1 MKRLLSICL
10 AIAMLF
16 SMPATAFAQG
26 IIPTADKTLVK
37 KGEQIVVTTTMEE
50 TVSGVTTAEF
60 RLAYDEDMFEF
71 DFDNS
76 MPGECDI
83 AKSGDVGG
91 QVWNGYVKCNYSNTR
106 TAGGTIAA
114 GAKLATLKF
123 TAKKDVTTEE
133 EATFTSSVYTF
144 AKADGTHPVS
154 DFPNKS
160 IKVTVAPAAEAAEG
174 YSMEV
179 KAVNP
184 SVVVGEEAQVSLK
197 ITNSDPAVTT
207 YNAYHVVVTY
217 DSDSLTYES
226 SNLSGDTVS
235 VDSSIVGTLKIT
247 GYGDNKTCGTN
258 DIELTFKTTKVGTP
272 KVTVTSAKVDAKANA
287 AVQNAPDATL
297 TTSEAAIT
305 VGGYKVTLLGDIFD
319 GAGTAEPGK
328 DYIFR
333 AKDTSKK
340 YDFSGST
347 MGGKNVEVIDNEDS
361 TYTVKNVI
369 GELVIQ
375 ATEKVSKVKITLS
388 GDAVGTIIYK
398 SWGTEKEVE
407 AGKQLSFIA
416 MPDSGKELVVTA
428 NDDVIAG
435 ANQQG
440 RMRYTIE
447 ADKVKGTE
455 LNIVVNYKAE
465 DEVTIKE
472 TGNAWADVIRN
483 GWEQSEDKIKL
494 SQKSASLTYK
504 PSDGRTADDYIVTI
518 NGTKMTATKQGRGN
532 NIKYLV
538 TFDLSIAVNGVI
550 TIDVSYK
557 QTEPTYTVDVSKYL
571 DLNGQTM
578 YLVTATGEVAEGKVL
593 AYGDTEN
600 QMYWSDMYNEG
611 KGAYAWLIIPD
622 KTNGTKSLE
631 DLKKEATAAIK
642 AVDGTK
648 ISIVYGGDVNLTN
661 AVDINDAQ
669 FVWNMYKA
677 EYKDDTTFQTVNRQK
692 YLTADV
698 NGDGK
703 LDTTDAAAV
712 VDIIKK
718 Q

>member
-37 KGEQIVVTTTMEE
+37 KGEQVVVTTTMEE

-76 MPGECDI
+76 VPRECDI

-114 GAKLATLKF
+114 GAELAILKF

-160 IKVTVAPAAEAAEG
+160 IKVTVAPAAEAAKG

-179 KAVNP
+179 KAENP
-184 SVVVGEEAQVSLK
+184 SVVVGEQTRVALK
-197 ITNSDPAVTT
+197 ITNSDSAVTT

-217 DSDSLTYES
+217 DSNSLTYES
-226 SNLSGDTVS
+226 SNLAADA
-235 VDSSIVGTLKIT
+235 VDLSAAGTLKIT
-247 GYGDNKTCGTN
+247 GYGADKTCGTD
-258 DIELTFKTTKVGTP
+258 DIELTFTTKKVGTP

-287 AVQNAPDATL
+287 SAKDAPAATL
-297 TTSEAAIT
+297 TTAEATIT
-305 VGGYKVTLLGDIFD
+305 VGGYKVTLPGDIFT
-319 GAGTAEPGK
+319 GAGTVNPGEN
-328 DYIFR
+328 YTFT

-340 YDFSGST
+340 YDFTGST
-347 MGGKNVEVIDNEDS
+347 MGGNAVTIKDNGNG
-361 TYTVKNVI
+361 TYTVENVI
-369 GELVIQ
+369 GELVIK
-375 ATEKVSKVKITLS
+375 ATEKVSKVKINLS
-388 GDAVGTIIYK
+388 GDAVGTITYK
-398 SWGTEKEVE
+398 SWGTATEVD
-407 AGKQLSFIA
+407 AGKQLTFMA
-416 MPDSGKELVVTA
+416 MPESDKELVVTV
-428 NDDVIAG
+428 NGKVLTG
-435 ANQQG
+435 RVQQG
-440 RMRYTIE
+440 RILYTID
-447 ADKVKGTE
+447 ADKVTGEE
-455 LNIVVNYKAE
+455 LNITVNYKAA
-465 DEVTIKE
+465 DTITIIE
-472 TGNAWADVIRN
+472 TGDAWADVTFRGTWPEGGGKIEKPTD
-483 GWEQSEDKIKL
+483 GTSFMLKIKL
-494 SQKSASLTYK
+494 ASGKTQ
-504 PSDGRTADDYIVTI
+504 DDYEVKI
-518 NGTKMTATKQGRGN
+518 NDTVMTLKRGGPTYN
-532 NIKYLV
+532 V
-538 TFDLSIAVNGVI
+538 TFKPLEVAKDGVI

-557 QTEPTYTVDVSKYL
+557 QTEPTYTINVSKYL
-571 DLNGQTM
+571 ELDGQIM
-578 YLVTATGEVAEGKVL
+578 YLVTASGDVADDKVL
-593 AYGDTEN
+593 AYDETAN

-611 KGAYAWLIIPD
+611 KGAYAWLIITD
-622 KTNGTKSLE
+622 GTKSLDE
-631 DLKKEATAAIK
+631 LKADAEK
-642 AVDGTK
+642 AVKAVNGTK
-648 ISIVYGGDVNLTN
+648 ISISYNGDVNLTN

-677 EYKDDTTFQTVNRQK
+677 EYKDDTTFKTVNRQK

-698 NGDGK
+698 NGDGV
-703 LDTTDAAAV
+703 LNTTDAAAV

-718 Q
+718 